1 MRLLAGITF
10 AEKLTVIIL
19 CVSALVLMVF
29 NIYLVVSLHLRN
41 KKLFDREE
49 AGENAEDND
58 SSGRRGICYNRIT
71 IQQAN
76 GD

>member
-1 MRLLAGITF
+1 MCLIAGITF

-58 SSGRRGICYNRIT
+58 SSG
-71 IQQAN
+71 Q
-76 GD
+76 